1 MRMTAVRSMIVPAL
15 LVAMMAGAS
24 RAQDTTGA
32 APHAP
37 APRADST
44 AATPPPAA
52 PPVRPDSAA
61 APAPAPTAT
70 HADSTAAAPKVA
82 TTPPVPLDSVP
93 QGRVLLYLFN
103 GSGRSLLGGKIAVK
117 CDGKKIA
124 DLPRTSFSVV
134 TVNPGKLKLQTGSLG
149 GKLDLAAEPDHRYF
163 ILAAYWPEKSWGTAS
178 EDHPLVFGQI
188 EEARARALIP
198 RAKRNEAPKK

>member
-1 MRMTAVRSMIVPAL
+1 MTGVRSMIVAAL
-15 LVAMMAGAS
+15 LVTMMAAPS
-24 RAQDTTGA
+24 WAQDTTGA

-37 APRADST
+37 APRPDST

-52 PPVRPDSAA
+52 PPVRPDS
-61 APAPAPTAT
+61 
-70 HADSTAAAPKVA
+70 TAAAPKVPTA
-82 TTPPVPLDSVP
+82 PPVPLDSVP

-103 GSGRSLLGGKIAVK
+103 GSGRSLVGGKIAVK

-134 TVNPGKLKLQTGSLG
+134 TVDPGKRKLQTGSGG
-149 GKLDLAAEPDHRYF
+149 GKLDLDAEAGHRYF
-163 ILAAYWPEKSWGTAS
+163 ILAAYWPEKSWATTS
-178 EDHPLVFGQI
+178 EDHPLLFEPI

-198 RAKRNEAPKK
+198 RAKRNEAPRK

>member
-32 APHAP
+32 AP
-37 APRADST
+37 
-44 AATPPPAA
+44 
-52 PPVRPDSAA
+52 PVRPDSAA
-61 APAPAPTAT
+61 APAPAPTTT
-70 HADSTAAAPKVA
+70 HADSTAAAPKV

-178 EDHPLVFGQI
+178 EDHPLVFDQI